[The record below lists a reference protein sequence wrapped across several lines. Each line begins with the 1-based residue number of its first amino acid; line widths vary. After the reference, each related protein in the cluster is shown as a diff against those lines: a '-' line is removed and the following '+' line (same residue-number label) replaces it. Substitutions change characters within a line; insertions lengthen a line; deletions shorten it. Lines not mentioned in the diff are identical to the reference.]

1 MNISR
6 PRCRRRPAFQLI
18 SSFGLVEMPVMP
30 FSDLFFVL
38 APASEYP
45 LAIGLLIV
53 PDTTGAAFF
62 VLPTFT
68 TSVLF

>member
-1 MNISR
+1 
-6 PRCRRRPAFQLI
+6 
-18 SSFGLVEMPVMP
+18 MPVMP